1 MEIDR
6 ATRRWTRLAV
16 GVLTLTATIGCS
28 SEDSTSSESP
38 TDGGTEASTTT
49 TEPKAADKSTT
60 TTADPDEQA
69 GDTGGAGTVRVVN
82 HLKATLP
89 ALSDEEATCVAEVVI
104 TSLGDLAEV
113 ITGANP
119 EDPLRP
125 GEISQLTQSL
135 AEDGEAASVEQNAAA
150 VSECVADPVS
160 FSAGASPPTG
170 ELAECAN
177 ATLAG
182 TPEYATYTG
191 EFRFLG
197 DYFDRTQ
204 GVIVM
209 TGGGI
214 EVTEPT
220 QQLLVGACAG

>member
-1 MEIDR
+1 M
-6 ATRRWTRLAV
+6 
-16 GVLTLTATIGCS
+16 
-28 SEDSTSSESP
+28 
-38 TDGGTEASTTT
+38 
-49 TEPKAADKSTT
+49 
-60 TTADPDEQA
+60 
-69 GDTGGAGTVRVVN
+69 
-82 HLKATLP
+82 
-89 ALSDEEATCVAEVVI
+89 VI

-182 TPEYATYTG
+182 TPSMRPTRVSSVSWATTSTAPR
-191 EFRFLG
+191 E
-197 DYFDRTQ
+197 
-204 GVIVM
+204 
-209 TGGGI
+209 
-214 EVTEPT
+214 
-220 QQLLVGACAG
+220 